1 MSDVFGISPVLLFG
15 QLTIG
20 LINGSFYAMMS
31 LGVAIIFG
39 MLRIGNFVHGAQYM
53 LGAFGAWYLLH
64 LPDIFP
70 GLGLPSL
77 GYWWALGIVPIVV
90 AAIGAVTER
99 LFIRR
104 VYELEH
110 AYGLLLTVGLA
121 MVIEGL
127 FNLGY
132 GAAGQQYG
140 VPDELKGGIRLGFMY
155 LPIYRAW
162 VIGAALVISCGL
174 ALATSLFAE
183 SLRPRVLGA
192 YALIFSF
199 GSVLGPSVGGAL
211 LAAFGWEAVFWF
223 RCPIAL
229 LALLLL
235 RDLPAPPRAAV
246 REPFDLLG
254 AVLLAGTIASLLLAI
269 NRLHTPGLAAALL
282 LLFLA
287 VLAGFLWRSRT
298 APRPV
303 MALHVF
309 RLPGFALLNASNA
322 LVNLAG
328 FAVLLLVPYYL
339 SRIAAL
345 PVMLAGLVLAS
356 SALGSMLVS
365 LPGGWLLGRIAA
377 PRLAVAG
384 MALVACGLALI
395 ACWGAQTGV
404 ALLVFSLLL
413 HGAGL
418 GLLQVSYTDFV
429 TATLPRQDRGVA
441 GSLTMMTRT
450 LGVVSAASLLTLLF
464 GQLEAQGLAGRA
476 GAQGAFLHAFSACFA
491 VAAALAAAPLWPLWR
506 QARRM
511 RAV

>member
-1 MSDVFGISPVLLFG
+1 MAGGGKQVQRAWW
-15 QLTIG
+15 QLG
-20 LINGSFYAMMS
+20 LIGFGTMVVPLDNALNIAFPPITRHFGLALPQIQWMVICYVLTYGSLM
-31 LGVAIIFG
+31 LGIGRLGDIFG
-39 MLRIGNFVHGAQYM
+39 HARVFRL
-53 LGAFGAWYLLH
+53 
-64 LPDIFP
+64 
-70 GLGLPSL
+70 GLGWS
-77 GYWWALGIVPIVV
+77 AV
-90 AAIGAVTER
+90 AFLLCAQAPAYEW
-99 LFIRR
+99 LLACR
-104 VYELEH
+104 VLQ
-110 AYGLLLTVGLA
+110 G
-121 MVIEGL
+121 
-127 FNLGY
+127 
-132 GAAGQQYG
+132 
-140 VPDELKGGIRLGFMY
+140 
-155 LPIYRAW
+155 
-162 VIGAALVISCGL
+162 IGAALVISCGP

-223 RCPIAL
+223 RSPIAL